1 MGYAVANERDALDKR
16 ITVGNSA
23 AYQELKAALSSNSGL
38 PEGQRIAYAQQL
50 LEEALSTRDIEIAAY
65 IADLMDSD
73 ARIDQALAAFLND
86 NLADQ
91 PDAVYAFI
99 RTHLNEKVEKR
110 WTSRLKMAALFSL
123 RVAIN
128 DAGSDTII
136 SWLTLIAREPAS
148 YDLSDVLHYGIL
160 AAQERAHN
168 DPELARQ
175 LIVLAAKRDPSNV
188 DVLLQ
193 DTAFMAALPNNIGR
207 TLRDMDGDPLATLQ
221 NRGPEIFLIAM
232 ARAARARAGIMFTP
246 ASVTKIWEL
255 FVNDQFATLL
265 PSQYQA
271 QNIIQEWVRAGHEFL
286 TPETLETILV
296 LMLSSRRDDLLQTM
310 LSQPDMAQ
318 TLLPM
323 LVLSLERAGWTVN
336 EAIDLIGRLLTGNV
350 IITEQAA
357 DLYVSMLTGLQWN
370 KDSLPLMQQLARLMQ
385 QYSALA
391 LPQTVLWYLLGAASE
406 VKDEFIARVSVKRL
420 LSSLESIKDDVQLLD
435 MLKRMA
441 NQTQWS
447 EAVRQYITAW
457 WRSYAR
463 NQPLNH
469 LNKLDKALDGKR
481 VLEHERDIVQTLI
494 ALRKMLGQRSLQTF
508 AAEVRAA
515 FSVLEALSESFDP
528 NAKRQTNFD
537 PLTVRDELDARGD
550 QIPPEERQVLSNNLK
565 ELAQLIAE
573 MGDNRTKSNLIRRGD
588 DLDRNLMSGE
598 QTPHSAVDAMKWLA
612 GYWGTST
619 EENPE

>member
-1 MGYAVANERDALDKR
+1 MRYAVVNERDALDKR
-16 ITVGNSA
+16 IITGEPVA
-23 AYQELKAALSSNSGL
+23 VEELKAALADNSSLTDEQSL
-38 PEGQRIAYAQQL
+38 SYAQRL
-50 LEEALSTRDIEIAAY
+50 LEEGLATRDADIASFVAE
-65 IADLMDSD
+65 LMDTDSK
-73 ARIDQALAAFLND
+73 IDQALAALLNE

-99 RTHLNEKVEKR
+99 RAHLNEKVEKR

-148 YDLSDVLHYGIL
+148 YDLNDVLHYGIL

-175 LIVLAAKRDPSNV
+175 LVVLAAKRDPANL
-188 DVLLQ
+188 DVLLN
-193 DTAFMAALPNNIGR
+193 DPVFMAALPNNIGR
-207 TLRDMDGDPLATLQ
+207 TLRDMDGDPLSTLQ
-221 NRGPEIFLIAM
+221 NRGPEVFLVAM
-232 ARAARARAGIMFTP
+232 ARAAHARAGIMFTP
-246 ASVTKIWEL
+246 ASITKIWEL
-255 FVNDQFATLL
+255 FISDQPANML
-265 PSQYQA
+265 PPHYQA
-271 QNIIQEWVRAGHEFL
+271 QNIIQQWVHAGHEFL
-286 TPETLETILV
+286 TLEGLETILV
-296 LMLSSRRDDLLQTM
+296 LMLTSRRDDLLQTM
-310 LSQPDMAQ
+310 FSQSEMAQ

-323 LVLSLERAGWTVN
+323 LVPALERAQWTIN
-336 EAIDLIGRLLTGNV
+336 EALDLIGRLLVGDF
-350 IITEQAA
+350 ITPDQAA
-357 DLYVSMLTGLQWN
+357 DMYVGMLTGLQWS
-370 KDSLPLMQQLARLMQ
+370 KESLPLMQQLARLMQ
-385 QYSALA
+385 QYPALA
-391 LPQTVLWYLLGAASE
+391 LSPNVLWNLLGAAGE
-406 VKDEFIARVSVKRL
+406 GKDEFIARVAVKRL
-420 LSSLESIKDDVQLLD
+420 VSNLESTPDDTQLLD
-435 MLKRMA
+435 TLKRMA

-447 EAVRQYITAW
+447 EGVRQYITAW

-469 LNKLDKALDGKR
+469 LNKLDKALEGKR
-481 VLEHERDIVQTLI
+481 ALEHERDIVQTLI
-494 ALRKMLGQRSLQTF
+494 ALRKMLGQRSLQAF
-508 AAEVRAA
+508 AAEVHAA

-528 NAKRQTNFD
+528 NAKRQMNFD
-537 PLTVRDELDARGD
+537 PLTVRDELDTRGD

-588 DLDRNLMSGE
+588 DLDRDLMSGE

-619 EENPE
+619 EKPE

>member
-1 MGYAVANERDALDKR
+1 MENERDALDKR
-16 ITVGNSA
+16 IVAGETVA
-23 AYQELKAALSSNSGL
+23 VEELKAALSGDSNL
-38 PEGQRIAYAQQL
+38 TDEQRLTYAQRL
-50 LEEALSTRDIEIAAY
+50 LEEALVTRDAEIGSFVAE
-65 IADLMDSD
+65 LMDSD
-73 ARIDQALAAFLND
+73 AKIDQALGALLNE

-91 PDAVYAFI
+91 PDAVYVFI
-99 RTHLNEKVEKR
+99 RAHLNEKVEKR

-148 YDLSDVLHYGIL
+148 YDLNDVLHYGIL
-160 AAQERAHN
+160 AAQERAHT

-175 LIVLAAKRDPSNV
+175 LVVLAAKRDPANL
-188 DVLLQ
+188 DVLLN
-193 DTAFMAALPNNIGR
+193 DSAFMTALPNNIGR

-221 NRGPEIFLIAM
+221 NRGPEIFLVAM

-246 ASVTKIWEL
+246 ASITKIWEL
-255 FVNDQFATLL
+255 FTSDQPASLL
-265 PSQYQA
+265 PPQYQA
-271 QNIIQEWVRAGHEFL
+271 QSIVQEWVQAGHEFL
-286 TPETLETILV
+286 TPEGLETILV
-296 LMLSSRRDDLLQTM
+296 LMLTSRRDDLLQTM
-310 LSQPDMAQ
+310 FSQPEMAQ

-323 LVLSLERAGWTVN
+323 LVPALERAQWTIN
-336 EAIDLIGRLLTGNV
+336 EALDLIGRLLVGNL
-350 IITEQAA
+350 ITSDQAA
-357 DLYVSMLTGLQWN
+357 EMYVGMLTGLQWS
-370 KDSLPLMQQLARLMQ
+370 KESLPLMQQLARLMQ
-385 QYSALA
+385 QYPALA
-391 LPQTVLWYLLGAASE
+391 LSSSVLWNLLGAASE
-406 VKDEFIARVSVKRL
+406 AKDEFIARVAIKRL
-420 LSSLESIKDDVQLLD
+420 VSTLESIADDAELLD
-435 MLKRMA
+435 TLKRMA

-447 EAVRQYITAW
+447 EGVRQYITAW

-481 VLEHERDIVQTLI
+481 ALEHERDIVQTLI
-494 ALRKMLGQRSLQTF
+494 ALRKMLGQRSLQAF
-508 AAEVRAA
+508 AAEVHAA

-528 NAKRQTNFD
+528 NAKRQVNFD

-573 MGDNRTKSNLIRRGD
+573 MADNRTKSNLIRRGD
-588 DLDRNLMSGE
+588 DLDRDLMSGE

-612 GYWGTST
+612 GYWGAST
-619 EENPE
+619 EKTE